1 MLEQGTPT
9 QEQKQ
14 EDVQR
19 IGLIMIEI
27 MEPAT
32 SLEDPS
38 STTLRYPE
46 RWNGNT
52 EILAFL
58 SATADRCSARAL
70 KDVSTSDLLSQGP

>member
-9 QEQKQ
+9 QEQKE

-19 IGLIMIEI
+19 MGLIMIEI

-32 SLEDPS
+32 SLEDRG

-46 RWNGNT
+46 RWSGNT
-52 EILAFL
+52 EIHAFL
-58 SATADRCSARAL
+58 SATADRCSARTL
-70 KDVSTSDLLSQGP
+70 KEVSTSDH

>member
-32 SLEDPS
+32 SLEDPG

-46 RWNGNT
+46 RWSGST

-58 SATADRCSARAL
+58 SAIADRCSARAL
-70 KDVSTSDLLSQGP
+70 KDVSTSEL